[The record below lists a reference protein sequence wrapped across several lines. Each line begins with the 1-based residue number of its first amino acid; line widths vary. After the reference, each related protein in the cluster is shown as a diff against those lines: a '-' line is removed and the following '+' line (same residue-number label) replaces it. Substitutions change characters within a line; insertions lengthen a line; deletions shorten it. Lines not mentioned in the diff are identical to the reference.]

1 MTELTA
7 TQAQRAPLNRSAS
20 VDCAEDIEPSTR
32 WAIPHLGG
40 LVKAETQVTHLG
52 SLLARAIVLA
62 LLLLTIGGGVANADS
77 PNAGAPG
84 VFTTSVLPDDPGY
97 ELAP

>member
-1 MTELTA
+1 M
-7 TQAQRAPLNRSAS
+7 P
-20 VDCAEDIEPSTR
+20 

-40 LVKAETQVTHLG
+40 LVKGETQVKHLG

-62 LLLLTIGGGVANADS
+62 LLLLTIGGGIANADTGF
-77 PNAGAPG
+77 AGAPD

-97 ELAP
+97 DLAP